1 MHWRKVRIV
10 RGWLCWRKWSRSD
23 DAYSHFRSF
32 PPCLVSR
39 PYTNVLW
46 GELSSNKYCPRIL
59 GVKWPPYHP
68 HLCPMIFI
76 SSQTW
81 ILATFTSMQE
91 CTDCVTALK
100 CPYHDTL
107 LDFRSAR
114 ILLSEAIWV
123 NLYHIITQ
131 SLIFH
136 ESFFF
141 FILGLPGFP
150 VLVSS
155 ANHGKTP
162 CTKCLV
168 ITGDGFLPCP
178 GKMNF
183 QVLPTLKLVLSYW
196 QWRSAS

>member
-1 MHWRKVRIV
+1 MQQTTLVYMHWRKVRIV

-23 DAYSHFRSF
+23 DADSHFRSF

-68 HLCPMIFI
+68 HLCPMIFL

-81 ILATFTSMQE
+81 ILATFTSTQE
-91 CTDCVTALK
+91 CTDCVRVLK

-123 NLYHIITQ
+123 NLYHTVSDF
-131 SLIFH
+131 SLT
-136 ESFFF
+136 FFF
-141 FILGLPGFP
+141 FWDTQ
-150 VLVSS
+150 
-155 ANHGKTP
+155 A
-162 CTKCLV
+162 
-168 ITGDGFLPCP
+168 
-178 GKMNF
+178 F
-183 QVLPTLKLVLSYW
+183 QF
-196 QWRSAS
+196 